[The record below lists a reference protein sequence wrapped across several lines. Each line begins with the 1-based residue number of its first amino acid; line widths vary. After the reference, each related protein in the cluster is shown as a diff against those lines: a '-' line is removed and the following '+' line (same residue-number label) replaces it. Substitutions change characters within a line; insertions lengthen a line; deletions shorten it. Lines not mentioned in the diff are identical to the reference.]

1 MAGLQRFITY
11 IYKYEDDEKKE
22 NAGFAK
28 IEVRGGVCRVE
39 VHIRNISMEQSEAT
53 VYLFARNADIM
64 QGISVGGMKIS
75 KGSGDVRFVFDVK
88 DLLSYGKSMKDMEG
102 LFVPFEEAAYLASQW
117 KEGKIER
124 KLFQVI
130 EKKEQEAQDVP
141 EAKAQQPD
149 GRQADEAFN
158 QESEV
163 RPDAGARQEGAMRQ
177 NMQTRQIGAMHPGG
191 QMRQAKLK
199 RAGGPVRQRAAQPAD
214 AFAGQGAAH
223 PAQMPAGQKR
233 MPVSQMNTP
242 ALQPENAPGSQEGA
256 QAVNAPGSQE
266 GVQAVNAPGSQES
279 ARLASGPG
287 GQEGS
292 KPVSAP
298 GSQVGVQAVNAPV
311 GGEGAQSV
319 GGSGVREGAQP
330 ASSSSG
336 REGIQPASAPE
347 QDAEDGSMASSPG
360 ALEESAAGE
369 AKEAAA
375 CPKEETNIQATELPL
390 EAFFEEKGWEGIFRK
405 LKKKLKIVYPFE
417 GEEIECVRMQLN
429 DLREFPK
436 KYWYIG
442 NNSFL
447 LHGFFNY
454 RHIIFGEMEED
465 GRKAYLIGV
474 PGVFQNQERIMAAMF
489 GFPEFRT
496 AKNTEYKTGN
506 FGYWYRVI

>member
-141 EAKAQQPD
+141 EAKAQKPD

-256 QAVNAPGSQE
+256 QPTRSPGSQEGVQPVNAPGSQE
-266 GVQAVNAPGSQES
+266 GVQSVRSPGSQQGVQAVNAPGSQKDAQPTRS
-279 ARLASGPG
+279 PG
-287 GQEGS
+287 SQEGS
-292 KPVSAP
+292 
-298 GSQVGVQAVNAPV
+298 
-311 GGEGAQSV
+311 
-319 GGSGVREGAQP
+319 
-330 ASSSSG
+330 
-336 REGIQPASAPE
+336 QPASASE
-347 QDAEDGSMASSPG
+347 RDAEDGSMASSPG

-405 LKKKLKIVYPFE
+405 QKLKIVYPFE

>member
-88 DLLSYGKSMKDMEG
+88 DLLSYGKSIKDMEG

-256 QAVNAPGSQE
+256 QPTRSPGSQEGVQAVNAPGGGEGAQPTRSPGSQKGVQPVNAPGSQEGVQPVSSPGSQE
-266 GVQAVNAPGSQES
+266 GVQAVNAPGSQKDAQPTRS
-279 ARLASGPG
+279 PG
-287 GQEGS
+287 SQEGS
-292 KPVSAP
+292 
-298 GSQVGVQAVNAPV
+298 
-311 GGEGAQSV
+311 
-319 GGSGVREGAQP
+319 
-330 ASSSSG
+330 
-336 REGIQPASAPE
+336 QPASASE
-347 QDAEDGSMASSPG
+347 RDAEDGSMASSPG

>member
-242 ALQPENAPGSQEGA
+242 ALQPENAPGSQEGV
-256 QAVNAPGSQE
+256 QSVRSPGSQE
-266 GVQAVNAPGSQES
+266 GVQAVNAPGSQKDAQPTRS
-279 ARLASGPG
+279 PG
-287 GQEGS
+287 SQEGS
-292 KPVSAP
+292 
-298 GSQVGVQAVNAPV
+298 
-311 GGEGAQSV
+311 
-319 GGSGVREGAQP
+319 
-330 ASSSSG
+330 
-336 REGIQPASAPE
+336 QPASASE
-347 QDAEDGSMASSPG
+347 RDAEDGSMASSPG

>member
-298 GSQVGVQAVNAPV
+298 GSQEGVQAVNAPV

>member
-256 QAVNAPGSQE
+256 QPTRSPGSQE
-266 GVQAVNAPGSQES
+266 GVQAVNAPG
-279 ARLASGPG
+279 
-287 GQEGS
+287 
-292 KPVSAP
+292 
-298 GSQVGVQAVNAPV
+298 
-311 GGEGAQSV
+311 GGEGAQPTRSP
-319 GGSGVREGAQP
+319 GSQKGAQP
-330 ASSSSG
+330 GSASE
-336 REGIQPASAPE
+336 R
-347 QDAEDGSMASSPG
+347 DAEDGSMASSPG

>member
-1 MAGLQRFITY
+1 
-11 IYKYEDDEKKE
+11 
-22 NAGFAK
+22 
-28 IEVRGGVCRVE
+28 
-39 VHIRNISMEQSEAT
+39 
-53 VYLFARNADIM
+53 
-64 QGISVGGMKIS
+64 
-75 KGSGDVRFVFDVK
+75 
-88 DLLSYGKSMKDMEG
+88 
-102 LFVPFEEAAYLASQW
+102 
-117 KEGKIER
+117 
-124 KLFQVI
+124 
-130 EKKEQEAQDVP
+130 
-141 EAKAQQPD
+141 
-149 GRQADEAFN
+149 
-158 QESEV
+158 
-163 RPDAGARQEGAMRQ
+163 MRQ

-256 QAVNAPGSQE
+256 QPTRSPGSQKGVQPVNAPGSQEGVQSVRSPGSQE
-266 GVQAVNAPGSQES
+266 GVQAVNAPGSQKDAQPTRS
-279 ARLASGPG
+279 PG
-287 GQEGS
+287 SQEGS
-292 KPVSAP
+292 
-298 GSQVGVQAVNAPV
+298 
-311 GGEGAQSV
+311 
-319 GGSGVREGAQP
+319 
-330 ASSSSG
+330 
-336 REGIQPASAPE
+336 QPASASE
-347 QDAEDGSMASSPG
+347 RDAEDGSMASSPG